1 MIAWLRTLFG
11 GFSDELRR
19 IVRNRA
25 ILMVLLG
32 IPVVYPIVVSWLY
45 VRNAAVERPTVLV
58 DQDGSALSQKLAQ
71 SLDATQDIAI
81 EGRIDD
87 LQRGFEMVRQRQAE
101 MLIFIPS
108 DFSTRVR
115 TGRQGQVKVWVN
127 GSNILTYGAAVG
139 ATRTTVAALNEELG
153 RDFFH
158 KQGLTTQLSD
168 RRIMPIRTDTRMLFY
183 PTGAYGEF
191 LVLGVFLIA
200 FQQLILISLPF
211 SVGLRRE
218 TDLVPTPVRFPFA
231 TLAGRVAAHT
241 LFYVLASLF
250 IVLVVTP
257 SFGWGIKSAASVL
270 VLFAAF
276 GLAML
281 PLSMIAAS
289 LVRDRFTG
297 FQVLMFVSTPVF
309 MVSGFT
315 WPLEQMPRAV
325 QVFASVFP
333 ATPALLAMRV
343 LAVKTSELSAVSGE
357 LAWLGVHFV
366 AYTALAVV
374 VTHLVAWRDRRR
386 ALGRPMVT
394 IPVV

>member
-1 MIAWLRTLFG
+1 MITWIRTLFG
-11 GFSDELRR
+11 GFIDELRR
-19 IVRNRA
+19 MARNRS
-25 ILMVLLG
+25 ILLVLIG
-32 IPVVYPIVVSWLY
+32 IPVVYPLVVSWLY
-45 VRNAAVERPTVLV
+45 ARNAPIDRPTVLV
-58 DQDGSALSQKLAQ
+58 DHDGSALSQKLAQ

-81 EGRIDD
+81 EGRIAD
-87 LQRGFEMVRQRQAE
+87 LEQGFEMVRQRKAE

-108 DFSTRVR
+108 DFSTRIR
-115 TGRQGQVKVWVN
+115 TGRQGRLKVWVN
-127 GSNILTYGAAVG
+127 SANMLTYGAAVG

-153 RDFFH
+153 RNYFH
-158 KQGLTTQLSD
+158 QQGLTTALAD

-191 LVLGVFLIA
+191 LVIGVFLIA

-218 TDLVPTPVRFPFA
+218 TDPGATPGRFPFA
-231 TLAGRVAAHT
+231 SLAGRVGAHA
-241 LFYVLASLF
+241 LFYTLASLF

-257 SFGWGIKSAASVL
+257 SFGWGIKSATSVL
-270 VLFAAF
+270 VLFAAL

-289 LVRDRFTG
+289 LVRNRYTG

-309 MVSGFT
+309 MISGFT
-315 WPLEQMPRAV
+315 WPFEQMPRSV
-325 QVFASVFP
+325 QMIASAFP

-343 LAVKTSELSAVSGE
+343 LAVKTSDLAAVSGE
-357 LAWLGVHFV
+357 LTWLGAQFV
-366 AYTALAVV
+366 AYTALAVL
-374 VTHLVAWRDRRR
+374 VTHLVAWRDHRR
-386 ALGRPMVT
+386 ASAHPVVT

>member
-1 MIAWLRTLFG
+1 
-11 GFSDELRR
+11 
-19 IVRNRA
+19 
-25 ILMVLLG
+25 
-32 IPVVYPIVVSWLY
+32 
-45 VRNAAVERPTVLV
+45 
-58 DQDGSALSQKLAQ
+58 
-71 SLDATQDIAI
+71 
-81 EGRIDD
+81 
-87 LQRGFEMVRQRQAE
+87 
-101 MLIFIPS
+101 
-108 DFSTRVR
+108 VR
-115 TGRQGQVKVWVN
+115 TGRQGQIKVWVN
-127 GSNILTYGAAVG
+127 GANILTYGAAVG

-158 KQGLTTQLSD
+158 KQGLTTELSD

-218 TDLVPTPVRFPFA
+218 TDPVSTPARFPFA
-231 TLAGRVAAHT
+231 SLAGRVGAHT
-241 LFYVLASLF
+241 LFYILASLF

-257 SFGWGIKSAASVL
+257 SFGWGIKSATSVL

-289 LVRDRFTG
+289 LVRNRFTA
-297 FQVLMFVSTPVF
+297 FQVLMFASTPVF

-315 WPLEQMPRAV
+315 WPLEQMPRVV

-343 LAVKTSELSAVSGE
+343 LAVKTSDLAAVSSE
-357 LAWLGVHFV
+357 LAWLGGQFA

-374 VTHLVAWRDRRR
+374 VTHLVAWRDRRK
-386 ALGRPMVT
+386 APDHPTVT
-394 IPVV
+394 TPVV